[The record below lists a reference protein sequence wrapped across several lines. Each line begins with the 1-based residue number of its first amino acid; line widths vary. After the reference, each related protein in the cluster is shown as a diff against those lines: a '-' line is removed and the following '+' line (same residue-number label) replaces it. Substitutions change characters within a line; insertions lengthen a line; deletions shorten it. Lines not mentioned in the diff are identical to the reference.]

1 MLQRLVLPKADRV
14 RRGVIGLLSLLSLA
28 GCTGSQG
35 TESQGGSGTA
45 TATSPGNACVH
56 VELALNWFPEAEHG
70 GYFTAL
76 VKGYYRD
83 AGLDVKILSGN
94 ASSAVLQRVARNQVA
109 FGVEN
114 ADRIL
119 MGRAQQAD
127 VIALMAPIQ
136 KTPRGIMVHADS
148 GFTKIADI
156 TDVTLAIN
164 SGAPWVAFLKAHAPL
179 TNVRFV
185 PYPGSVAQFLIDKKY
200 AQQAYVFSEPYV
212 AKEKGADPRCL
223 LIADVGYNP
232 YTSVLFTSA
241 KTLAADPEVVA
252 KFVQASAKG
261 WQTYLEQPD
270 ETNRYLHEV
279 NPEMTLG
286 ILEYGVKSLRPL
298 CLDGLPGP
306 AAVGRMTPERW
317 QTLAGQLVEVGA
329 IKPDAVDPQAA
340 FTTKFLPP

>member
-1 MLQRLVLPKADRV
+1 MLQHLVLPNSDCI
-14 RRGVIGLLSLLSLA
+14 RRGAVPLLILLSFA
-28 GCTGSQG
+28 GCTGSNG
-35 TESQGGSGTA
+35 TESKDGPLTTTANSTGSV
-45 TATSPGNACVH
+45 PVH

-109 FGVEN
+109 FGIEN

-127 VIALMAPIQ
+127 VIALLAPIQ
-136 KTPRGIMVHADS
+136 KTPRGIMVHANS
-148 GFTKIADI
+148 GFGKIADI
-156 TDVTLAIN
+156 ADVTLAVN

-179 TNVRFV
+179 ANVRFV
-185 PYPGSVAQFLIDKKY
+185 PYPGSVAQFLVDKKY

-212 AKEKGADPRCL
+212 AKEKGADARCL
-223 LIADVGYNP
+223 LIADIGYNP

-241 KTLAADPEVVA
+241 KTLAAQPEVVA

-286 ILEYGVKSLRPL
+286 ILDYGIKSLRPL

-306 AAVGRMTPERW
+306 AAIGRMTLERW

-329 IKPDAVDPQAA
+329 LKPDGIDPQGA
-340 FTTKFLPP
+340 FTTKFLSP